1 MAKIIDK
8 NTPLP
13 CSDKRRFANSIDYMS
28 SLELKYMKE
37 KVNMLMKMTFWEN
50 LILGELHL
58 LKEERLLFGLLL
70 K

>member
-13 CSDKRRFANSIDYMS
+13 CSDKRRFANSSDYMS
-28 SLELKYMKE
+28 SVRI
-37 KVNMLMKMTFWEN
+37 KVYEGESEYSDENDFLREFDFGRITLNKRGETSFW
-50 LILGELHL
+50 
-58 LKEERLLFGLLL
+58 LLL

>member
-13 CSDKRRFANSIDYMS
+13 CSDKRRFANSSDYMS

-37 KVNMLMKMTFWEN
+37 KVNMLMKMIF
-50 LILGELHL
+50 
-58 LKEERLLFGLLL
+58 
-70 K
+70 